1 MPIYVVETHKSF
13 GGRDANDQWS
23 NRYYIRADYV
33 LGSPEMRADV
43 NYIRD
48 AEVSMHL
55 SEVHFMRG
63 HCYQLAEN
71 TFNRPDKEFSTVEFQ
86 EKGARAVNFVGIGIG
101 NEPEYTNPMMPQDL
115 CVVIKREAEKQRNG
129 RIFYRNC
136 LLHDDV
142 KTGND
147 NEFILVN
154 PTLFSSLGGGQNTL
168 LGMFNAGLP
177 NGTFVMPNAAGLLVQ
192 TSRDIVAH
200 SLGGVSIVKSDRKR
214 TTSPS
219 ALAASI
225 QRQLNALA
233 RQARDLQ
240 AAQLA
245 TGTTPTGGMSLSDMI
260 DLAENLVEVLPI
272 GRAGKIV
279 VPQILRALPPA

>member
-1 MPIYVVETHKSF
+1 MGIFVFETHKSL

-23 NRYYIRADYV
+23 NRYYVRADYD
-33 LGSPEMRADV
+33 LGSAEMRADV
-43 NYIRD
+43 NYIKD

-63 HCYQLAEN
+63 HCFQLAEN
-71 TFNRPDKEFSTVEFQ
+71 TYNRPDKESSTVEFQ
-86 EKGARAVNFVGIGIG
+86 EKGARAVNFIGLGLG
-101 NEPEYTNPMMPQDL
+101 NEPEYTNPMMPEDL
-115 CVVIKREAEKQRNG
+115 CVVIKREANKQRNG
-129 RIFYRNC
+129 RLFYRNC
-136 LLHDDV
+136 LLRDDV

-177 NGTFVMPNAAGLLVQ
+177 NGTFVMPNPAGLLVQ

-200 SLGGVSIVKSDRKR
+200 SLGGVSLMKSDRKR
-214 TTSPS
+214 ITSPS

-233 RQARDLQ
+233 RQAEDLL
-240 AAQLA
+240 AAQAA

-260 DLAENLVEVLPI
+260 DLASNLVEVLPI
-272 GRAGKIV
+272 GRAAKVV
-279 VPQILRALPPA
+279 VPTILRALPPG